1 MNDKVFWDTNV
12 LVYAFDSS
20 SPEKRDKSRAL
31 LGEGIRNSTLSL
43 SWQVIQE
50 FANVA
55 LHKFEQPMPVEEL
68 RELIDTVLFPHCDIY
83 PSRSLYDRAL
93 NVHVQTQYRFY
104 DSLIVAGAL
113 EAGVATLYSE
123 DLQGGRHIESVR
135 IVNPFRAIRN

>member
-1 MNDKVFWDTNV
+1 MNDKIFWDTNV
-12 LVYAFDSS
+12 LVYAFDAS
-20 SPEKRDKSRAL
+20 SPDKRDKAREM
-31 LGEGIRNSTLSL
+31 LGEGIRTSTLSL

-68 RELIDTVLFPHCDIY
+68 RELMDTVLFPHCDIY

-93 NVHVQTQYRFY
+93 RIHALTQYRFY

-113 EAGVATLYSE
+113 AAGVETLYSE
-123 DLQGGRHIESVR
+123 DLQEGRCIESVQ
-135 IVNPFRAIRN
+135 IVNPFRAIGS